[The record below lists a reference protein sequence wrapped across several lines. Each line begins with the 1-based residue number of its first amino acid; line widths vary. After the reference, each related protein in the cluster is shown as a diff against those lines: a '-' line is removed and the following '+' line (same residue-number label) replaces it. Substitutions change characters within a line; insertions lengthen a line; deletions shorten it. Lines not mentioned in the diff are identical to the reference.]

1 MIKKL
6 FLLSPLAA
14 ILLSCGGSTA
24 KKAAEQAQQDSVTV
38 QTVKEAYIYG
48 FPLVVMDIS
57 RQQMTDGTPGA
68 KGGGMRAAA
77 NSFANLS
84 VFPDASFTDVVRPNV
99 DTYYSSAWLDLSKE
113 PVVLSLPDTKGRY
126 YMMPMLDMY
135 TNIFA
140 SPGTRTTG
148 NGKGDFLVTGPGWT
162 GQIPAGMK
170 QIEAPTASVWI
181 IGRTQVNSKAD
192 GDKVVVPLQKQYK
205 LTPLS
210 AWGKPYTAP
219 KPEPNPSAPK
229 GFPNAVVE
237 QMSLTDYFNYVNKLM
252 ATYPAPAADKDVLD
266 KFAAIG
272 VGVGKTFDLSA
283 LSPNVQTALAN
294 LPKEI
299 SAELIKNVFPQK
311 ENGWDM
317 LLKVMG
323 TYGTNYAQRAHI
335 AFIGLGANLL
345 EDAIYPLCSVDGDGN
360 QLNGANKYVIHY
372 DKGQMPP
379 ANAFWSLTMYDPKG
393 HLVANPLNRYAIGD
407 RSSLKTNADGSVDI
421 YLQNTSPG
429 KDKEA
434 NWLPAPTGN
443 FNLALR
449 VYYPKQ
455 AMIDG
460 SWKITSVKKVQ

>member
-1 MIKKL
+1 MYRKL
-6 FLLSPLAA
+6 FLLLPLTA
-14 ILLSCGGSTA
+14 IMLSCSGGA
-24 KKAAEQAQQDSVTV
+24 VKKNDEQAQQDSITI
-38 QTVKEAYIYG
+38 QTLKEAYAYG

-57 RQQMTDGTPGA
+57 RQQMTDGTPGV
-68 KGGGMRAAA
+68 KGGGMRSAP

-99 DTYYSSAWLDLSKE
+99 DTYYSSAWLDVSKE

-148 NGKGDFLVTGPGWT
+148 NGKGDFLVTGPGWK
-162 GQIPAGMK
+162 GEIPKGMK
-170 QIEAPTASVWI
+170 QIEAPTSSVWI
-181 IGRTQVNSKAD
+181 VGRTQVNSKAD
-192 GDKVVVPLQKQYK
+192 GDKIVVPLQKQYQ

-210 AWGKPYTAP
+210 AWGKPYTVPVA
-219 KPEPNPSAPK
+219 EPNPNAPK
-229 GFPNAVVE
+229 GFPNAIVE
-237 QMSLTDYFNYVNKLM
+237 QMSITDYFNYVNRLM
-252 ATYPAPAADKDVLD
+252 AMYPGPAVDKAALD

-272 VGVGKTFDLSA
+272 VGADKTFDLSIFDQH
-283 LSPNVQTALAN
+283 VQTALN
-294 LPKEI
+294 SLPKKMA
-299 SAELIKNVFPQK
+299 AELQKNILAQQ

-317 LLKVMG
+317 LTKVMG
-323 TYGTNYAQRAHI
+323 TYGTNYEQRAHI

-372 DKGQMPP
+372 DKGQTPP

-407 RSSLKTNADGSVDI
+407 RSNLKANADGSVDI
-421 YLQNTSPG
+421 YIQNASPG

-434 NWLPAPTGN
+434 NWLPAPTGD

-455 AMIDG
+455 SMIDG
-460 SWKITSVKKVQ
+460 TWKITPVKKVQ

>member
-1 MIKKL
+1 MDRKL
-6 FLLSPLAA
+6 FLLLPLAA
-14 ILLSCGGSTA
+14 ILLSCGGDTA
-24 KKAAEQAQQDSVTV
+24 KKAAEQARQDSVTV
-38 QTVKEAYIYG
+38 QTIKEAYAYS

-57 RQQMTDGTPGA
+57 RQQMTDGTTGV
-68 KGGGMRAAA
+68 KGGGVRAAA
-77 NSFANLS
+77 NSFGNLS

-148 NGKGDFLVTGPGWT
+148 NGTGDFLVTGPGWK
-162 GQIPAGMK
+162 GEVPAAMK
-170 QIEAPTASVWI
+170 QIEAPTNSVWI

-205 LTPLS
+205 ITPLS
-210 AWGKPYTAP
+210 AWGKPYTVP
-219 KPEPNPSAPK
+219 KAEPNPSAPK
-229 GFPNAVVE
+229 GFPNAIVE
-237 QMSLTDYFNYVNKLM
+237 QMSVADYFNYVNKLL
-252 ATYPAPAADKDVLD
+252 ALYPPPAADKAALD

-272 VGVGKTFDLSA
+272 VGEGKTFDLSA
-283 LSPNVQTALAN
+283 FDQNVQTTLGS

-299 SAELIKNVFPQK
+299 AAELKKNILARQ

-317 LLKVMG
+317 LIEVMG

-335 AFIGLGANLL
+335 ACIGLGANLL
-345 EDAIYPLCSVDGDGN
+345 EDAIYPLTGVDGDGK
-360 QLNGANKYVIHY
+360 QLNGANKYMIHF
-372 DKGQMPP
+372 DKGQTPP
-379 ANAFWSLTMYDPKG
+379 ANAFWSLTMYDSAG

-407 RSSLKTNADGSVDI
+407 RSNLKANADGSVDI

-429 KDKEA
+429 KDKEV
-434 NWLPAPTGN
+434 NWLPAPTGD

-455 AMIDG
+455 SMIDG
-460 SWKITSVKKVQ
+460 SWKIAPVKKVQ

>member
-1 MIKKL
+1 MDKKL
-6 FLLSPLAA
+6 FLLLPLAA
-14 ILLSCGGSTA
+14 ILLSCGGGTA
-24 KKAAEQAQQDSVTV
+24 KKAAEQAQQDSITV
-38 QTVKEAYIYG
+38 QTVKEAYAYG

-57 RQQMTDGTPGA
+57 RQQMTDGTAGV

-148 NGKGDFLVTGPGWT
+148 NGKGDFLVTGPGWK
-162 GQIPAGMK
+162 GEVPAGMK
-170 QIEAPTASVWI
+170 QIEAPTNSVWI
-181 IGRTQVNSKAD
+181 VGRTQVNSKAD
-192 GDKVVVPLQKQYK
+192 GDNVVVPLQKQYK
-205 LTPLS
+205 ITPLS
-210 AWGKPYTAP
+210 AWGKSYTAP

-229 GFPNAVVE
+229 GFPNAIVE
-237 QMSLTDYFNYVNKLM
+237 QMPLADYFNYINKLL
-252 ATYPAPAADKDVLD
+252 ALYPPSAADKAVLD

-272 VGVGKTFDLSA
+272 VGEGKTFDLSVFDQ
-283 LSPNVQTALAN
+283 NVQAALAS
-294 LPKEI
+294 LPKEMA
-299 SAELIKNVFPQK
+299 AELKKNILARQ

-317 LLKVMG
+317 LTEVMG

-335 AFIGLGANLL
+335 ACIGLGANLL
-345 EDAIYPLCSVDGDGN
+345 EDAIYPLTALDGDGK
-360 QLNGANKYVIHY
+360 QLNGANNYMIHF
-372 DKGQMPP
+372 DKGQTPP
-379 ANAFWSLTMYDPKG
+379 ANAFWSLTMYDSAG
-393 HLVANPLNRYAIGD
+393 HLVANPLNRYATGD
-407 RSSLKTNADGSVDI
+407 RSNLKTNADGSVDI

-434 NWLPAPTGN
+434 NWLPAPTGD

-455 AMIDG
+455 SMIDG
-460 SWKITSVKKVQ
+460 SWKISPVKKVQ